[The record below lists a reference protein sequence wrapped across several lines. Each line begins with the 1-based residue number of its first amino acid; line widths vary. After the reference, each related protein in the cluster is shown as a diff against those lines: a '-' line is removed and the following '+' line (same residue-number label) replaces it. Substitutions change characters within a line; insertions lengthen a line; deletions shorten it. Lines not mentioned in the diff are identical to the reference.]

1 MASIFTKIARGD
13 IPAHKVAETE
23 DFLAF
28 LDINPLAKGHTLA
41 IPKQEIDY
49 IFDIGDSQL
58 AGLMVFSKRVAK
70 AIQAVVPCQKIGMSV
85 IGLEVPHA
93 HVHLI
98 PINEIGDMN
107 FSNPKLSPSQEE
119 LAALAAEIRA
129 HFRSE

>member
-119 LAALAAEIRA
+119 LAELAAEIRA
-129 HFRSE
+129 HFRSG

>member
-1 MASIFTKIARGD
+1 D

-119 LAALAAEIRA
+119 LAELAAEIRA